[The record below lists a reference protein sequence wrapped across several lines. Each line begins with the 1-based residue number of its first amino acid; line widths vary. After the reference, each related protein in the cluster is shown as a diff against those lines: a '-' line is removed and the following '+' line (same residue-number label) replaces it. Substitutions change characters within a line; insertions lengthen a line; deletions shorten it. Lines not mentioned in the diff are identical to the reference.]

1 MNNYMDMLI
10 ERMDENYEEFRSEM
24 LSLDS
29 ETVFENARTIAAMSD
44 VLFYFTT
51 HDWVDEDEAAYLL
64 DFSNPL
70 KMIAEA
76 WEEHLD
82 DGDQHFRKV
91 LESVIDC
98 EDNEENYM
106 TMALERELREKYG
119 EDTSITGALIAE
131 VLEAGSRYL
140 ALKGIY
146 ESLGADD
153 WDED

>member
-1 MNNYMDMLI
+1 M
-10 ERMDENYEEFRSEM
+10 RG
-24 LSLDS
+24 
-29 ETVFENARTIAAMSD
+29 
-44 VLFYFTT
+44 TT

-82 DGDQHFRKV
+82 DGDRHFRKV

-146 ESLGADD
+146 ESLGDD
-153 WDED
+153 AWDKD